1 MSDLF
6 DKVTED
12 QDPFKRIASK
22 IPGFGGYIER
32 QNRRAADKMLRE
44 LIADHYRAVW
54 KRVGELQQD
63 LVGQGEIQYLDD
75 MEKAATKI
83 QTFIDKVE
91 NAAYGYSSFFEAE
104 KINEEELKQLYDF
117 DVSLLDIET
126 DFIRALDNIQSSFG
140 TDGLPASI
148 RNLISLSRDL
158 VSAFEKR
165 GEVLMGY
172 GKPSSEEVGE

>member
-6 DKVTED
+6 DQVTED

-44 LIADHYRAVW
+44 LIAEHFRAVW

-63 LVGQGEIQYLDD
+63 LVGQGEILYLDD

-83 QTFIDKVE
+83 QTFIV
-91 NAAYGYSSFFEAE
+91 
-104 KINEEELKQLYDF
+104 
-117 DVSLLDIET
+117 
-126 DFIRALDNIQSSFG
+126 
-140 TDGLPASI
+140 
-148 RNLISLSRDL
+148 
-158 VSAFEKR
+158 
-165 GEVLMGY
+165 
-172 GKPSSEEVGE
+172 